1 MVNHNENDKVHKT
14 SFGATQYNW
23 RVPLWGHFWPGA
35 SRYGG
40 ISDPARAA
48 MGAALVRHLPW
59 HHAIGC
65 AVHLYA
71 SCVHLDM
78 HRSCTIC
85 ACKLVKWDSIFWCAR
100 IFIYGQPNIMVWCIL
115 WRFSNTLAVCMPI
128 SWEVKIQFRLIC
140 SENALLILPIWYGRS
155 HIIKDRKIRT

>member
-48 MGAALVRHLPW
+48 MGAALVRHLIYVDHVQYSSSTFVLDGPSFQPNTW
-59 HHAIGC
+59 VWFIMSITHCIIMVMHAMLPIM
-65 AVHLYA
+65 A
-71 SCVHLDM
+71 
-78 HRSCTIC
+78 
-85 ACKLVKWDSIFWCAR
+85 KLVRSPGSSSGREPFHWRHQEPFMAANRFKTKISYYKVFQSI
-100 IFIYGQPNIMVWCIL
+100 IN
-115 WRFSNTLAVCMPI
+115 
-128 SWEVKIQFRLIC
+128 
-140 SENALLILPIWYGRS
+140 
-155 HIIKDRKIRT
+155 